1 MSPNAPSASDA
12 PENEPKVF
20 DASGAMDTTVSISG
34 IEGRLA
40 DSLGRRASDV
50 DGTRAAPPVARVM
63 DRSRQLGARR
73 QALRGA
79 VSVAAVLVVL
89 ALLLVPRTGDR
100 PGGDVAGGSDA
111 TGRGGVAGV
120 DGPRGDGAGRAA
132 PNLALASSLQPFGS
146 CDDFFGWVRTEAKKR
161 VGPFG
166 FTSRDSS
173 GSGGGFVEDSFSSGR
188 GGARSDREQSE
199 NQSRLSPLDQ
209 SQTRYATSPVD
220 EASVSGTNTEEVGVD
235 EPDIIKADPRRVIT
249 LLNGVLTTYSL
260 DGVTPRLAG
269 SVKLPTFDSS
279 SMSPVRGGDPSA
291 ELSLLLAGD
300 RAVVL
305 SEAYVASGPPPGQAD
320 RSSGASSYYGRQVRT
335 TILTGVDLTDLAAP
349 KLTET
354 VHITGSYV
362 SARVVGGKARVVVS
376 SDTATDLPFLYPSIS
391 GDKASEDAAVAA
403 NQRVIDNAGIERW
416 VPTYRTGSAL
426 TTEVLAKPPTPLV
439 DCANARHPTEFA
451 GFGMVSVVSLDVAA
465 GSVTPVDTVGV
476 VATADKVYA
485 TPEHLYMS
493 TTRVAAP
500 EYDGTTPGT
509 TVGTVLP
516 GPSTPNP
523 AESVRTAIHKFA
535 VPVSGRPEYRASGEL
550 TGVLLNDFALSEH
563 DGVLRAATTHAS
575 LYGTTMAESY
585 VTTFR
590 EDGGALK
597 QLGQVGG
604 LGRNEQIQSVRF
616 VGTVGYVVTFR
627 QIDPLYTIDLADPV
641 SPKVAGELKLLGY
654 SAYLHPVGPGRLLG
668 IGQDATAQG
677 QTLGTKISLFDVA
690 DPATPKELSTTTVPM
705 SSSIVEQDYRAF
717 LWWGPT
723 SLAMVPVRQAVG
735 TDPLVGAIGFR
746 IEADAPAAA
755 EVGRVVNPIMGLWCP
770 PGVGCVV
777 PGGVTCAANGE
788 CPPPENPIGDPILR
802 SVVVGDGVLTLSAGG
817 LQASS
822 LATLAPRA
830 WVPNRPSI

>member
-1 MSPNAPSASDA
+1 MSAPDKNTSTS
-12 PENEPKVF
+12 PSTGP
-20 DASGAMDTTVSISG
+20 TSG

-40 DSLGRRASDV
+40 DSLERRASGL
-50 DGTRAAPPVARVM
+50 DGTGVAPPVTGVFN
-63 DRSRQLGARR
+63 RSRQLGVRR
-73 QALRGA
+73 QAMRSM

-100 PGGDVAGGSDA
+100 PAGDVAGRGSDG
-111 TGRGGVAGV
+111 TGAGGV
-120 DGPRGDGAGRAA
+120 DGAGRAT

-146 CDDFFGWVRTEAKKR
+146 CDDFLGWVRTEAKKR
-161 VGPFG
+161 VGPYGFG
-166 FTSRDSS
+166 SRYGYPTAGALVDESLRATGEGGGAAPDQQLNQRAP
-173 GSGGGFVEDSFSSGR
+173 GSGP
-188 GGARSDREQSE
+188 GAAAYSNST
-199 NQSRLSPLDQ
+199 LDE
-209 SQTRYATSPVD
+209 S
-220 EASVSGTNTEEVGVD
+220 SVSGTNTEEIGVD

-249 LLNGVLTTYSL
+249 LLNGVLTTYAL

-279 SMSPVRGGDPSA
+279 VMQALGGPGDPSGQP
-291 ELSLLLAGD
+291 SLLLAGD

-305 SEAYVASGPPPGQAD
+305 SAAYVSSSSTNGAIDSAGARSYSDASY
-320 RSSGASSYYGRQVRT
+320 SGRHVLT
-335 TILTGVDLTDLAAP
+335 TILTGIDLTDLAAP
-349 KLTET
+349 KLTDT
-354 VHITGSYV
+354 VHIAGSYV
-362 SARVVGGKARVVVS
+362 SARVVGGKARIVVS

-391 GDKASEDAAVAA
+391 GDKASEDAAREA
-403 NQRVIDNAGIERW
+403 NQRVIDEAGIEKW

-426 TTEVLAKPPTPLV
+426 TTEVLTKPPTPLV
-439 DCANARHPTEFA
+439 DCANARHPTSFG

-465 GSVTPVDTVGV
+465 GSVTPTDTVGV

-485 TPEHLYMS
+485 TPESLYMS

-516 GPSTPNP
+516 GPPVPNP
-523 AESVRTAIHKFA
+523 AESVRTAVHKFA
-535 VPVSGRPEYRASGEL
+535 VPASGRPEYRASGEL
-550 TGVLLNDFALSEH
+550 TGHLLNDFALSEL
-563 DGVLRAATTHAS
+563 DGVLRAATTHAAANGS
-575 LYGTTMAESY
+575 PGSATGAESY

-604 LGRNEQIQSVRF
+604 LGKNERIQSVRF
-616 VGTVGYVVTFR
+616 VGSLGYVVTFR
-627 QIDPLYTIDLADPV
+627 QIDPLYTIDLIDPAN
-641 SPKVAGELKLLGY
+641 PKVAGELKLLGY

-677 QTLGTKISLFDVA
+677 QTLGTKISLFDVT
-690 DPATPKELSTTTVPM
+690 DPSAPKELSTSIVPM

-717 LWWGPT
+717 LWWAPT
-723 SLAMVPVRQAVG
+723 SLAMVPVRQTVG

-746 IEADAPAAA
+746 IEAGAPEAS

-777 PGGVTCAANGE
+777 PGGITCAANGE

-802 SVVVGDGVLTLSAGG
+802 SVVVGDGLLTLSSGG
-817 LQASS
+817 LQSSS

-830 WVPNRPSI
+830 WVPNRASI